1 MMPDLKMLRSE
12 LATAFMLLTRLP
24 VARFA
29 GWESPPDLARCAW
42 AFPLAGLV
50 VGGLGG
56 AVYWAA
62 HSLGMPP
69 PLAAAWTLAATM
81 AITGGLH
88 EDGLADVADGFGG
101 GATRERK
108 LSIMRD
114 SRIGTYG
121 ALALALSTLK
131 RLAAIAALDRPG
143 PVAAALIGAGMLGRG
158 GIIMLLLALP
168 PARADGLGASV
179 RRPPAATAA
188 AGFIIAAAGALA
200 FLPFA
205 LPVILIALAAAFAM
219 VRLAGRQIGGHTGD
233 VLGAGELTVE
243 CAALTAIACFAGA

>member
-1 MMPDLKMLRSE
+1 MPDWKTLRSE
-12 LATAFMLLTRLP
+12 LATALMLLTRLP

-29 GWESPPDLARCAW
+29 GWETPPDLARGVW
-42 AFPLAGLV
+42 AFPLAGIV

-62 HSLGMPP
+62 HSLGMAPT
-69 PLAAAWTLAATM
+69 LAAAWTLAATI
-81 AITGGLH
+81 AITGALH

-108 LSIMRD
+108 LAIMRD

-121 ALALALSTLK
+121 ALALALSTII
-131 RLAAIAALDRPG
+131 RLAAIAALDRPAA
-143 PVAAALIGAGMLGRG
+143 VAAALVGAGMLGRG
-158 GIIMLLLALP
+158 GIIVLLLALP

-179 RRPPAATAA
+179 KRPPLETAA
-188 AGFIIAAAGALA
+188 AGFVIAAAGALV

-205 LPVILIALAAAFAM
+205 LAVILIALAAAFAM
-219 VRLAGRQIGGHTGD
+219 VCLARRQIGGHTGD
-233 VLGAGELTVE
+233 VLGAAELTVE